1 MLKRLILAL
10 MLCLP
15 APFALM
21 SSAGAVTLGDDG
33 LHKQDWF
40 SITFRDMRED
50 MQSAAEEGKRLAI
63 IIEQR
68 GCIYCKKVHEEILT
82 DPQVRDYIKAN
93 YKMVQ
98 YNLYGDEE
106 VIDLDGEVLTEKT
119 AARKWGIA
127 FTPTILFLPEE
138 ADGSLDARQAAV
150 AAMPGAREA
159 LRDRGGLPA
168 LPRPAHP
175 RAQRGGDSE
184 HRLGETSP
192 VAGVECRYMQKLQF
206 MH

>member
-1 MLKRLILAL
+1 MLKRLVLVLAL
-10 MLCLP
+10 ALP
-15 APFALM
+15 A
-21 SSAGAVTLGDDG
+21 SAGAATLGDDG

-40 SITFRDMRED
+40 SITFRDLAED
-50 MQSAAEEGKRLAI
+50 IAAAQEEGKRLAI

-68 GCIYCKKVHEEILT
+68 GCIYCKKVHEEILS

-106 VIDLDGEVLTEKT
+106 VTDLDGEVLTEKT

-138 ADGSLDARQAAV
+138 PGGELDARQASV
-150 AAMPGAREA
+150 ASMPGAFQKGTFLDMFTWVREK
-159 LRDRGGLPA
+159 RYETDEDF
-168 LPRPAHP
+168 
-175 RAQRGGDSE
+175 QRYHARRIRE
-184 HRLGETSP
+184 RNE
-192 VAGVECRYMQKLQF
+192 AGVPNTD
-206 MH
+206 